1 MREAQGM
8 FRDPGLFGR
17 TVKSRSLGGFV
28 ITERAYPA
36 RYATPAHAHECPL
49 FCVVLEGSYEEIHGG
64 RTHECTSSTMLFHAA
79 HEEHLERFGGAGGR
93 SLIVELEPAWYSR
106 IREVAPAGVTTSA
119 CEGGSLR
126 VAGTKLYREFLSG
139 DDASRLIIEGLLLEI
154 SGEFLRM
161 RRTGEARPP
170 RWLEDVC
177 EYVRANF
184 ARRITLENIG
194 KAANAHPVHVAQTFR
209 RFHQCTIGDYLRRLR
224 IEFACRELSSSET
237 PLGEI
242 ATQAGFSDPSHF
254 HRTFKRE
261 LGVSPS
267 QYRSDARQ
275 S

>member
-1 MREAQGM
+1 
-8 FRDPGLFGR
+8 
-17 TVKSRSLGGFV
+17 V
-28 ITERAYPA
+28 
-36 RYATPAHAHECPL
+36 
-49 FCVVLEGSYEEIHGG
+49 
-64 RTHECTSSTMLFHAA
+64 LFHAA

-161 RRTGEARPP
+161 RRSGEARPP
-170 RWLEDVC
+170 HWLEDVR
-177 EYVRANF
+177 EYIRANF
-184 ARRITLENIG
+184 ARRITLESIG

-209 RFHQCTIGDYLRRLR
+209 RFHHCTIGDYLRRLR

-242 ATQAGFSDPSHF
+242 AAQAGFSDPSHF
-254 HRTFKRE
+254 HRTFKRV